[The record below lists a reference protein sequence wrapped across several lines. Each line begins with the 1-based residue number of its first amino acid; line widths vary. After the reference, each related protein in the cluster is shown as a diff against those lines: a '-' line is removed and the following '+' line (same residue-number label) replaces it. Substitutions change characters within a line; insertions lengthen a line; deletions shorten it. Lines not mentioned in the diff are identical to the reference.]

1 MNVICLVAGLLVAP
15 LGEAITLQWTHSVQK
30 TLWAEDYQLAGD
42 RLLLTSARVTATG
55 AGMEPPPDAVYRDG
69 AWHYRPALPPLPSV
83 QMRHSPYVAPYT
95 VCHAGDCR
103 TPAQWLPGL
112 PAEVIL
118 ELRPCD
124 KNDATAPSTAKVATM
139 RP

>member
-1 MNVICLVAGLLVAP
+1 MNVICLVAGLLMVP

-30 TLWAEDYQLAGD
+30 TLWEEDYQLAGE
-42 RLLLTSARVTATG
+42 RLLLTSARVRATG
-55 AGMEPPPDAVYRDG
+55 AGMEPPPDAVFHDG
-69 AWHYRPALPPLPSV
+69 AWHYRPMLPPLPSV

-95 VCHAGDCR
+95 VCHGTDCR
-103 TPAQWLPGL
+103 TPAAWLPGL
-112 PAEVIL
+112 PEESIL

-124 KNDATAPSTAKVATM
+124 KNAANPPSTAKVVTM